1 MNKLLPVLLLLCFS
15 LVVLA
20 SSNHWGLASARDLK
34 IAMVLWRGET
44 EAEKGFQQGLKEFGY
59 SVQYTVMNAR
69 QDRTE
74 LGRLL
79 REDVNPKL
87 NNFDYLYVYGT
98 TVASAAKSI
107 VPDKV
112 PQIFN
117 IVADPVGAGL
127 VQSMESSGGNIAGV
141 TNDIP
146 LPLQMQTALKIV
158 PFKRLG
164 LLFNPRE
171 KNSMLVRDKIAELAS
186 KSRFEIVDLRSPPVQ
201 EMLQENLQKLRDKSV
216 PVDAV
221 YLPPDSFLVSNADLI
236 GSELRAAKIKSIA
249 SLGTFIEKGALMGVV
264 PDYYELGKAAAM
276 IIHRHQQGTK
286 LKDMPVQAAKK
297 PLLMIN
303 KTTSRALNV
312 KIPDALLKKAV
323 TVE

>member
-1 MNKLLPVLLLLCFS
+1 MKKQLSDLIFFCLILLAVFGHAPI
-15 LVVLA
+15 
-20 SSNHWGLASARDLK
+20 ASAKDLN

-44 EAEKGFQQGLKEFGY
+44 PAEKGFQDGLKALGY
-59 SVQYTVMNAR
+59 LVQYTVMNAG

-79 REDVNPKL
+79 REELNLKL
-87 NNFDYLYVYGT
+87 NNFDYIYVFGT
-98 TVASAAKSI
+98 TVASATKSI
-107 VPDKV
+107 VQDKV

-127 VQSMESSGGNIAGV
+127 VQSAESSGGNIAGV
-141 TNDIP
+141 TNEIP

-171 KNSMLVRDKIAELAS
+171 KNSMLVRDKISEVATR
-186 KSRFEIVDLRSPPVQ
+186 SRFEVVDLRSPPAQ
-201 EMLQENLQKLRDKSV
+201 EMLQENLQKLRDKSIV
-216 PVDAV
+216 VDAV
-221 YLPPDSFLVSNADLI
+221 YLPPDSFLVSNAQLI

-249 SLGTFIEKGALMGVV
+249 SVETFIEKGALMGVV
-264 PDYYELGKAAAM
+264 PDYHELGKAAAM
-276 IIHRHQQGTK
+276 IVHRHQQGTK

-303 KTTSRALNV
+303 KTTSRALNL
-312 KIPDALLKKAV
+312 KIPEALLKNAV

>member
-1 MNKLLPVLLLLCFS
+1 MKRLLLLVLLSFS
-15 LVVLA
+15 SIILA
-20 SSNHWGLASARDLK
+20 FPSHWDLASAKDLK

-59 SVQYTVMNAR
+59 SVQYTVMNAG

-79 REDVNPKL
+79 REEVNPKL
-87 NNFDYLYVYGT
+87 SNFDYIYVFGT
-98 TVASAAKSI
+98 TVASATKSI
-107 VPDKV
+107 VQDKL

-127 VQSMESSGGNIAGV
+127 VQSTESSGGNIAGV
-141 TNDIP
+141 TNEIP
-146 LPLQMQTALKIV
+146 LQLQMQTALKIL

-171 KNSMLVRDKIAELAS
+171 KNSMLVRDKVSEVAA
-186 KSRFEIVDLRSPPVQ
+186 KSRLEIVDLRSPPAQ
-201 EMLQENLQKLRDKSV
+201 EMLQENLQKLRDKSIT
-216 PVDAV
+216 VDAI
-221 YLPPDSFLVSNADLI
+221 YLPPDSFLVSNAQLI
-236 GSELRAAKIKSIA
+236 GSELRAAKITSIA
-249 SLGTFIEKGALMGVV
+249 SIETFIEKGALMGVV
-264 PDYYELGKAAAM
+264 PDYHELGKAAAT
-276 IIHRHQQGTK
+276 IVHRHQQGTK

-303 KTTSRALNV
+303 KTTSKALNINLPEAV
-312 KIPDALLKKAV
+312 LNKAV
-323 TVE
+323 IVE

>member
-1 MNKLLPVLLLLCFS
+1 MNKLLLALLCFS
-15 LVVLA
+15 STVLT
-20 SSNHWGLASARDLK
+20 SSNHWGLASVKDLK
-34 IAMVLWRGET
+34 IVMVLWRGET

-59 SVQYTVMNAR
+59 SVQYTVMNAG

-79 REDVNPKL
+79 REEVNPKL
-87 NNFDYLYVYGT
+87 KSFDYIYVYGT
-98 TVASAAKSI
+98 TVASATKSI
-107 VPDKV
+107 VQDKV

-117 IVADPVGAGL
+117 AVADPVGAGL
-127 VQSMESSGGNIAGV
+127 VQSVESSGGNIAGV
-141 TNDIP
+141 TNEIP
-146 LPLQMQTALKIV
+146 LPLQMQTALRIV

-171 KNSMLVRDKIAELAS
+171 KNSMLVRDKLSEVAG
-186 KSRFEIVDLRSPPVQ
+186 KFRFELIDLRSPPA
-201 EMLQENLQKLRDKSV
+201 EDMLQENLQKLKNKSV
-216 PVDAV
+216 SVDAV
-221 YLPPDSFLVSNADLI
+221 YLPPDSFLVSNAQLI

-249 SLGTFIEKGALMGVV
+249 SIATFIEKGALMGVV

-276 IIHRHQQGTK
+276 IIHRHQQGAK

-297 PLLMIN
+297 PRLMIN
-303 KTTSRALNV
+303 KGTGRVLNV
-312 KIPDALLKKAV
+312 KVPEAFLKTAV

>member
-1 MNKLLPVLLLLCFS
+1 
-15 LVVLA
+15 
-20 SSNHWGLASARDLK
+20 
-34 IAMVLWRGET
+34 MVLWRGET

-221 YLPPDSFLVSNADLI
+221 YLPPDSFLVSNANLI

>member
-1 MNKLLPVLLLLCFS
+1 M
-15 LVVLA
+15 
-20 SSNHWGLASARDLK
+20 GLS
-34 IAMVLWRGET
+34 
-44 EAEKGFQQGLKEFGY
+44 
-59 SVQYTVMNAR
+59 
-69 QDRTE
+69 
-74 LGRLL
+74 
-79 REDVNPKL
+79 
-87 NNFDYLYVYGT
+87 
-98 TVASAAKSI
+98 
-107 VPDKV
+107 
-112 PQIFN
+112 
-117 IVADPVGAGL
+117 
-127 VQSMESSGGNIAGV
+127 
-141 TNDIP
+141 
-146 LPLQMQTALKIV
+146 
-158 PFKRLG
+158 
-164 LLFNPRE
+164 FNPRE

>member
-1 MNKLLPVLLLLCFS
+1 MKKPLLILLSFCS
-15 LVVLA
+15 ITLA
-20 SSNHWGLASARDLK
+20 CPDHWGLVSAKDLN

-44 EAEKGFQQGLKEFGY
+44 PAEKGFQDGLKALGY
-59 SVQYTVMNAR
+59 SVQYTIMNAG

-79 REDVNPKL
+79 REELNPKL
-87 NNFDYLYVYGT
+87 NSFNYIYVFGT
-98 TVASAAKSI
+98 TVASATKSI
-107 VPDKV
+107 VQDKV
-112 PQIFN
+112 PEIFN

-127 VQSMESSGGNIAGV
+127 VQSTESSSGNIAGV
-141 TNDIP
+141 TNEIP
-146 LPLQMQTALKIV
+146 LLLQIQTALKII

-171 KNSMLVRDKIAELAS
+171 KNSMLVRDKVSQVAR
-186 KSRFEIVDLRSPPVQ
+186 KSRFEVVDLRSPPAQ
-201 EMLQENLQKLRDKSV
+201 EMLQENLQKLRDKSIV
-216 PVDAV
+216 VDAV
-221 YLPPDSFLVSNADLI
+221 YLPPDSFLVSNAQLI

-249 SLGTFIEKGALMGVV
+249 SVETFIEKGALMGVV
-264 PDYYELGKAAAM
+264 ADYLELGKAAAM
-276 IIHRHQQGTK
+276 IVHRHQQGTK
-286 LKDMPVQAAKK
+286 LKDIAVQAAKE

-312 KIPDALLKKAV
+312 KIPGAVLKKAV